1 MLGIF
6 RDLSSGLLSA
16 ADLESVL
23 STVARTAMNALM
35 YEDCVIYLADRSSR
49 MLVQRAAHGP
59 KNPSG
64 CAVLNPITIPFGR
77 GIVGACAASG
87 HPVLV
92 ADTRRDPR
100 YIVDD
105 CERRS
110 ELAVPLIDR
119 GTVIGVIDSEHSEP
133 DFYTEEDLE
142 ALVDIAAI
150 AAVRLRAAM
159 STDALMQT
167 VEELERT
174 RQQLATLVRTDHL
187 TSLANRRGF
196 EDELEAKSKDGP
208 IAIALL
214 DLDGFK
220 SINDTYGHIAGD
232 AVLKQIA
239 AVLEEQMP
247 DDRCFVGRLGGDEF
261 GLLGPDLRTV
271 TDWGLCILDRV
282 RSTSWHSITGEHRV
296 AASIGAAPQHDST
309 DLWGMA
315 DEALFVAKSAGGN
328 RMVVHDQFDKRF
340 QTLRSDRVWAEK
352 IRAAMTDD
360 SFTLVGQPIV
370 PADELSAGPL
380 FFEMLLRY
388 REKDGVIVGPAG
400 FLEVAETF
408 RLSEDVD
415 RWVVSRTVAW
425 LADQDPT
432 IRAAA
437 NITGHFVESPRA
449 LPILAEALEES
460 GIDPRRLCLEIT
472 ESIAIADVKRCA
484 DMVRTA
490 RSWGCSVAIDDFGR
504 GWSSLPLVRDLSID
518 LLKIDGEWVCNVKD
532 DALARSVVTS
542 IVEAAEIVGV
552 SVVAEWVEDQPTA
565 DFLIDLGVPFLQGYF
580 VGRPAPLGELLV
592 GSASLAH

>member
-1 MLGIF
+1 MLGLF
-6 RDLSSGLLSA
+6 RDLASGLLNA

-23 STVARTAMNALM
+23 TTVARTAMNALR
-35 YEDCVIYLADRSSR
+35 YEDCVIYLADQQSR

-64 CAVLNPITIPFGR
+64 IALLNPITIPFGR

-110 ELAVPLIDR
+110 ELAVPLVDR
-119 GTVIGVIDSEHSEP
+119 GVVIGVIDSEHSEP
-133 DFYTEEDLE
+133 DFYTQADLE

-159 STDALMQT
+159 STDALVQT
-167 VEELERT
+167 VDELERT

-187 TSLANRRGF
+187 TALANRRGF
-196 EDELEAKSKDGP
+196 EDQLELKNLDGP
-208 IAIALL
+208 VAIALL
-214 DLDGFK
+214 DLDDFK
-220 SINDTYGHIAGD
+220 NINDTYGHIAGD
-232 AVLKQIA
+232 AVLTRLA
-239 AVLEEQMP
+239 SVLEEQMT

-271 TDWGLCILDRV
+271 TDWGLRVLDKV
-282 RSTSWHSITGEHRV
+282 RRISWRAITGEHRV
-296 AASIGAAPQHDST
+296 TASLGAAPQHDST

-315 DEALFVAKSAGGN
+315 DEALFVAKSAGGDG
-328 RMVVHDQFDKRF
+328 MVVHDHADERF
-340 QTLRSDRVWAEK
+340 QALRSDRAWADK
-352 IRAAMTDD
+352 IRTAIADD

-370 PADELSAGPL
+370 PAGEVAAGPL

-388 REKDGVIVGPAG
+388 QEEDGATVSPAG
-400 FLEVAETF
+400 FLGVADTF

-415 RWVVSRTVAW
+415 RWVVSKTVAW
-425 LADQDPT
+425 LAEQDPT
-432 IRAAA
+432 VRAAA
-437 NITGHFVESPRA
+437 NITGRFVESPRA
-449 LPILAEALEES
+449 LPILAAALEDS

-472 ESIAIADVKRCA
+472 ESIAIADMKRCA
-484 DMVRTA
+484 EMVRTA

-504 GWSSLPLVRDLSID
+504 GWSSLPLVRDLSVD
-518 LLKIDGEWVCNVKD
+518 LLKIDGEWVCNVSD
-532 DALARSVVTS
+532 DPLARSVVTS

-552 SVVAEWVEDQPTA
+552 SVVAEWVEDQDTA
-565 DFLIDLGVPFLQGYF
+565 DFLIDLGVPYLQGYF
-580 VGRPAPLGELLV
+580 IGRPAPLSELLV
-592 GSASLAH
+592 GSGGGAA

>member
-23 STVARTAMNALM
+23 TTVARTAMSALS
-35 YEDCVIYLADRSSR
+35 YEDCVIYLADQPSR
-49 MLVQRAAHGP
+49 TLVQRAAHGP

-64 CAVLNPITIPFGR
+64 SAVLNPITIPFGR

-92 ADTRRDPR
+92 ADTRSDPR

-119 GTVIGVIDSEHSEP
+119 GVVIGVIDSEHSEP
-133 DFYTEEDLE
+133 GFYTEEDLE

-159 STDALMQT
+159 SADALQQT
-167 VEELERT
+167 VDELERT

-187 TSLANRRGF
+187 TALANRRGF
-196 EDELEAKSKDGP
+196 EDELEAKSKGGP
-208 IAIALL
+208 VAIALL

-232 AVLKQIA
+232 AVLTRLA

-247 DDRCFVGRLGGDEF
+247 DDRCFAGRLGGDEF

-271 TDWGLCILDRV
+271 TDWGVRILERV
-282 RSTSWHSITGEHRV
+282 RSIRWRAIAGEHRV
-296 AASIGAAPQHDST
+296 SASLGAAPEHDAN

-315 DEALFVAKSAGGN
+315 DEALFVAKSAGGD
-328 RMVVHDQFDKRF
+328 RMVVHDPADKRF

-352 IRAAMTDD
+352 IRAAIADD

-370 PADELSAGPL
+370 PVGDLAAGPS

-388 REKDGVIVGPAG
+388 REKNGNIVGPAG
-400 FLEVAETF
+400 FLGVAETF

-415 RWVVSRTVAW
+415 HWVVAKTVGW
-425 LADQDPT
+425 LAEQDPT

-437 NITGHFVESPRA
+437 NVTGHFVESPRA
-449 LPILAEALEES
+449 LPILAAALEES
-460 GIDPRRLCLEIT
+460 GVDPRRLCLEIT

-484 DMVRTA
+484 EMVRTA

-518 LLKIDGEWVCNVKD
+518 LLKIDGQWVCNVND
-532 DALARSVVTS
+532 DPLARSVVTS
-542 IVEAAEIVGV
+542 IVEAAQIVGV
-552 SVVAEWVEDQPTA
+552 SVVAEWVEDQLTA
-565 DFLIDLGVPFLQGYF
+565 DFLIDLGVPYLQGHF
-580 VGRPAPLGELLV
+580 VGRPVPLGELV
-592 GSASLAH
+592 VAGGDRVN